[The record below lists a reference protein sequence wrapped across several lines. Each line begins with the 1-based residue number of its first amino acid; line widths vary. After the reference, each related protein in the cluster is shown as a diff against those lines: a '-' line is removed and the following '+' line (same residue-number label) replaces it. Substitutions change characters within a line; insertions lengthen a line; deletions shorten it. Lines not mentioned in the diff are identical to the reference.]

1 MLSNEQIEKLKAEHG
16 DLWRIDEVS
25 IDGEPCEIVVKRPK
39 KGELARFMKAVGD
52 DDKRMGAARAL
63 CSTIVVYPESAKWD
77 AMCDDCELL
86 PITVAGS
93 VAQRAAG
100 DAKTTARKL

>member
-1 MLSNEQIEKLKAEHG
+1 MLTSEQIEKLKAAHG
-16 DLWRIDEVS
+16 EVWRIEDVV
-25 IDGEPCEIVVKRPK
+25 IDGEPVDIVVKRPK

-63 CSTIVVYPESAKWD
+63 CSTVVVLPEAAAWD
-77 AMCDDCELL
+77 ALCDDCELL

-93 VAQRAAG
+93 IAQRAAG
-100 DAKTTARKL
+100 DAKTTAKKL